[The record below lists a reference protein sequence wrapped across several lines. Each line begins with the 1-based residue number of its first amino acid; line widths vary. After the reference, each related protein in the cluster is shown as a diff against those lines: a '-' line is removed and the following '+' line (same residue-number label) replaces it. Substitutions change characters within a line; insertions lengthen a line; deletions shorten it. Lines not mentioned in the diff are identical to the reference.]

1 MFLAQEQRF
10 LLPKLR
16 RGDIVSIDN
25 LGFVRW
31 RASLCDRDRV
41 GIDHDSRSSRNHFD
55 GPPWLPSLFSGGL
68 LTHLGSVA
76 GWGCGLDGL
85 RGGPIKAGWNSTAA
99 VIVHRRASAISLPML
114 DIPGFGESH
123 KLPNAI
129 AVVMALKITALVRL
143 DCTNIVLPVLQ
154 AMT

>member
-1 MFLAQEQRF
+1 MHPEPLA
-10 LLPKLR
+10 
-16 RGDIVSIDN
+16 
-25 LGFVRW
+25 
-31 RASLCDRDRV
+31 
-41 GIDHDSRSSRNHFD
+41 SR
-55 GPPWLPSLFSGGL
+55 
-68 LTHLGSVA
+68 GSVA
-76 GWGCGLDGL
+76 GCGRGLDGL

-114 DIPGFGESH
+114 DIPGLAENH

-129 AVVMALKITALVRL
+129 AVVMALKITARVRL

>member
-1 MFLAQEQRF
+1 M
-10 LLPKLR
+10 P
-16 RGDIVSIDN
+16 
-25 LGFVRW
+25 
-31 RASLCDRDRV
+31 
-41 GIDHDSRSSRNHFD
+41 
-55 GPPWLPSLFSGGL
+55 
-68 LTHLGSVA
+68 HLGSVA
-76 GWGCGLDGL
+76 GCGRGLDGL

-114 DIPGFGESH
+114 DIPGLGESH